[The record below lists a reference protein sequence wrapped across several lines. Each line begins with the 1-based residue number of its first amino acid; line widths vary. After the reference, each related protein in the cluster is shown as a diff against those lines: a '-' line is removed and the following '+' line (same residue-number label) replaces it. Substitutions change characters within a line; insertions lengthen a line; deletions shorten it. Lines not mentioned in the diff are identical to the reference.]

1 MGFYLVTTVGN
12 HTWYA
17 GGASLK
23 MTLLANGTLGIGTSS
38 PTELLHLQSI
48 GPARLLIEAD
58 TNNVTESDNAQ
69 IILKQDASLVIGRL
83 GYQTSTNSLE
93 VWNEFSEHVIFG
105 TSNTERMRI
114 TSGGQIQ
121 TPANPAFRAR
131 AKSAQTYAAGWQHV
145 LYDESVTSRGTGY
158 ANSRFTA
165 PVDGW
170 YQFNAQWTASNNA
183 DVDGTLSIWING
195 SASNLAASVS
205 MPTTGPNY
213 DGHTLSG
220 CCYLA
225 ATHYVQVH
233 RYSSVSN
240 ITRSS
245 APYGGWFSGF
255 LIG

>member
-1 MGFYLVTTVGN
+1 
-12 HTWYA
+12 
-17 GGASLK
+17 
-23 MTLLANGTLGIGTSS
+23 
-38 PTELLHLQSI
+38 
-48 GPARLLIEAD
+48 
-58 TNNVTESDNAQ
+58 
-69 IILKQDASLVIGRL
+69 
-83 GYQTSTNSLE
+83 
-93 VWNEFSEHVIFG
+93 
-105 TSNTERMRI
+105 MRI